1 MRLYTEYAI
10 NKMHMVNVAQ
20 GYLYI
25 NRVISLLNR
34 NYRFNFGKKLNHNY
48 MLIFNTVIS
57 CKPFFGASFCKL
69 LAFNRFVAAPHLP
82 PR

>member
-1 MRLYTEYAI
+1 MESNLLLNLMRLYTEYAI

-34 NYRFNFGKKLNHNY
+34 TITDLILGKS
-48 MLIFNTVIS
+48 LIIII
-57 CKPFFGASFCKL
+57 C
-69 LAFNRFVAAPHLP
+69 
-82 PR
+82 

>member
-25 NRVISLLNR
+25 NRVI
-34 NYRFNFGKKLNHNY
+34 YRVKVHIKS
-48 MLIFNTVIS
+48 V
-57 CKPFFGASFCKL
+57 
-69 LAFNRFVAAPHLP
+69 
-82 PR
+82 